1 MISKARRGEFRGTVA
16 RASGAATSRNPEA
29 PPPFFPKLSQNWPPS
44 SVSQHLR
51 NEKRQPTARYL
62 SLVPKSRPYSGL
74 VSGSV
79 SGPFAS
85 IFDEWSARRR
95 QGWVRTERAP
105 QIKLGVLSFFGAAV
119 CVPLYAAGRE
129 STDCSFFEL
138 CVNHISASNSART
151 SSQKLSPSRDQSTR
165 CALQGDMEK
174 QRRKLAN
181 RAPACN
187 FGTGFWPRCEYAPN

>member
-105 QIKLGVLSFFGAAV
+105 QIKLGVPRVTSH
-119 CVPLYAAGRE
+119 PAGKLGPYSGFVSGSVSRH
-129 STDCSFFEL
+129 F
-138 CVNHISASNSART
+138 VSAF
-151 SSQKLSPSRDQSTR
+151 D
-165 CALQGDMEK
+165 
-174 QRRKLAN
+174 
-181 RAPACN
+181 
-187 FGTGFWPRCEYAPN
+187 